1 MYLVDII
8 HNLTLSLWTEH
19 VHPKNA
25 AQRQSARLIWKRPS
39 IAQNPTPWQIL
50 CWRNTPREHCLSPC
64 GEIVFSLSVFFRFT
78 MIMNYFGNW
87 KKILLKRSEFLTILI
102 TFYYTHEGQRR
113 TNQSQFSPLTTG
125 EPDGSWV
132 GRLSGKQ
139 FYSLLLQGR
148 ILILPHKHRSHYT
161 IQLDF
166 RIWCSFSSNHIL
178 TCIS

>member
-8 HNLTLSLWTEH
+8 HNPTLSLWTEH

-25 AQRQSARLIWKRPS
+25 AQRQSACLTWKRSS

-50 CWRNTPREHCLSPC
+50 CWRNTPREHCLSSVE
-64 GEIVFSLSVFFRFT
+64 GLSSLFLYFSNLQWSWIILVT
-78 MIMNYFGNW
+78 E

-102 TFYYTHEGQRR
+102 TFYYTCEGQRR

-139 FYSLLLQGR
+139 F
-148 ILILPHKHRSHYT
+148 
-161 IQLDF
+161 
-166 RIWCSFSSNHIL
+166 SSRNHL
-178 TCIS
+178 AAPRENSYFAT